1 MASRMRWGLGLIGL
15 CVLTALAVR
24 ATTRDPIVRVV
35 EQQRVWQLQSEI
47 RSYNSALMDWAALD
61 SVEALLPASAGVTV
75 RLRADLPNSL
85 SGPRDAAP
93 QVSDSAIRVVRDAL
107 DAQLG
112 RIGGSRV
119 RLAVVALP
127 SLLGRSERVEQARS
141 EPIRYFAGS
150 DTRGAWCAVVA
161 GVYGPHQERETVDLL
176 VGNGDPLGP
185 CRLWARYGPP
195 GAGIAGWLPD
205 AGYLM
210 SRAEAPPPDPPA
222 SRRSLF
228 GIRRYDEGVRSV
240 GMAAQA
246 CLGGRAQAC
255 HEAILDR
262 DQWLA
267 SPSHGEHRGPAL
279 HARSRFGW
287 AGNDA
292 MEGLFGDLERE
303 LGADAFAR
311 FWRADTPAEA
321 TLEDALQADLGAW
334 LLEWARARFGTEP
347 RGPLM
352 HWSTWLLSLIAMVAL
367 VGAAVAV
374 AQRRRVA

>member
-1 MASRMRWGLGLIGL
+1 MASRMRWGLGLVGL

-24 ATTRDPIVRVV
+24 TSTRDPIVRVV

-61 SVEALLPASAGVTV
+61 SVEALLPPSADVTV
-75 RLRADLPNSL
+75 RLRADLPDSL
-85 SGPRDAAP
+85 PGPRNAGA
-93 QVSDSAIRVVRDAL
+93 QLSDSAIRIVSDAL
-107 DAQLG
+107 DAQLA

-127 SLLGRSERVEQARS
+127 SLLGRSGRVEQARS

-150 DTRGAWCAVVA
+150 DDRGAWCAVVA

-185 CRLWARYGPP
+185 CRLWARYGAP
-195 GAGIAGWLPD
+195 GAGIRAWLPH

-210 SRAEAPPPDPPA
+210 SRAGATPPDPPA

-228 GIRRYDEGVRSV
+228 GIRRYDDEVRGA

-246 CLGGRAQAC
+246 CLGGRADAC
-255 HEAILDR
+255 PEAVLDR

-267 SPSHGEHRGPAL
+267 SLPRGEHRGPAL

-287 AGNDA
+287 AGNDV
-292 MEGLFGDLERE
+292 MERLFADLERE
-303 LGADAFAR
+303 LGTEDFAR
-311 FWRADTPAEA
+311 VWRADAPVEPV
-321 TLEDALQADLGAW
+321 LEDALDADLGTW

-352 HWSTWLLSLIAMVAL
+352 HWSTWLLSVLALLPL
-367 VGAAVAV
+367 VGAALAI